1 VKRNSKSGFTLAE
14 VMLTIAI
21 VGIGLTLVVQGLS
34 VSKVSALQTYNIKA
48 ARDLGLLT
56 MGRIRA
62 GLYQDE
68 LDSRLTGSYG
78 EEGFEYFTFEV
89 LLGDEQ
95 FEESEGNE
103 DSPFHDS
110 YQARE
115 EREEEA
121 DRESDSNDEDEDELE
136 EDYEKV
142 HVKVSFP
149 PVPDY
154 KNYVVLEEWIPWKQV
169 YGSDE
174 DEEEAGVDS

>member
-103 DSPFHDS
+103 NSPFHDS

-115 EREEEA
+115 EREDEA
-121 DRESDSNDEDEDELE
+121 DRESDSDDDEELE

-154 KNYVVLEEWIPWKQV
+154 RNYVVLEEWIRWKQV

-174 DEEEAGVDS
+174 EEEGVDQ